1 MRVSTSRC
9 SDPIDAA
16 PRRDSVLEALAWWS
30 AWCALPALLAL
41 VLPPLLASL
50 AAFAAVAAG
59 LLATRPR
66 VADARRARV
75 ALACGLA
82 IAAGALAQPSWLR
95 VTAQVG
101 LALRLA
107 PLASTPDAAPLRAAP
122 IAWLAVGA
130 AGPLAEELL
139 YRERVLGALRAHG
152 SLAAVAVSSAL
163 FAIPHREPWWMLG
176 AGLLGLWLG
185 ALALAQRGIAL
196 CVGYHAGV
204 NLAGLAAG
212 VPLRP
217 RATCAAAALASAG
230 PLCASLR
237 LLRVR
242 RAAPITAALAALLAA
257 GSALAHVVDYRG
269 ELAIEPLQPAF
280 PTAHIEGVGVATLN
294 GTSAGAALETLSL
307 AGGLTGTDIA
317 PVTDPLVS
325 NAGIVALRVSGRL
338 GTGALRPFQPAVSL
352 STPQL
357 SRGGLPV
364 RGEARLCML
373 VASCGGG
380 LDLPFTWREAQD
392 TVGLGVGGMIAI
404 APLSTIRHT
413 LLGAPWTPRTAL
425 LVVPTPN
432 GGSLTAFASGFA
444 HGPLSFTGSTA
455 RPGGAIQLVTPLVI
469 HGEDEGL
476 SPPSGFARLTL
487 HFVPEPRA
495 LFVLPPSVALL
506 AAGARR
512 RRRRGGSS

>member
-1 MRVSTSRC
+1 MRVSTPGSN
-9 SDPIDAA
+9 PID
-16 PRRDSVLEALAWWS
+16 PTLEALAWWS

-41 VLPPLLASL
+41 VLSPLLAAL
-50 AAFAAVAAG
+50 AAFSLVAAG

-66 VADARRARV
+66 PDGARRARVRV

-82 IAAGALAQPSWLR
+82 LAAGALAQPAWLR
-95 VTAQVG
+95 LTAQVG
-101 LALRLA
+101 LALGFAPVAATPGAARLTA
-107 PLASTPDAAPLRAAP
+107 GP

-130 AGPLAEELL
+130 VGPLAEELL
-139 YRERVLGALRAHG
+139 VRERMLGALRPHG
-152 SLAAVAVSSAL
+152 PLAAVLVSSAL

-176 AGLLGLWLG
+176 AWLLGLWLG
-185 ALALAQRGIAL
+185 ALALAQRGVAL

-217 RATCAAAALASAG
+217 RATCAAAALASAA

-237 LLRVR
+237 LLRVG
-242 RAAPITAALAALLAA
+242 RAAPIAAGLAALLAT
-257 GSALAHVVDYRG
+257 GSALALVVDYRG
-269 ELAIEPLQPAF
+269 ELAIEPLHPAF
-280 PTAHIEGVGVATLN
+280 PTARIEGVGVATLN
-294 GTSAGAALETLSL
+294 GTSAGAALGTLSL
-307 AGGLTGTDIA
+307 AGGLAGTDVV

-325 NAGIVALRVSGRL
+325 NGGLVALRVSGRL
-338 GTGALRPFQPAVSL
+338 GTGALRRFQPAVSL

-357 SRGGLPV
+357 SHGELPV
-364 RGEARLCML
+364 RGDARLCML
-373 VASCGGG
+373 VESCGIG
-380 LDLPFTWREAQD
+380 LDLPFTWRDAQG

-404 APLSTIRHT
+404 APLSTLRHT

-425 LVVPTPN
+425 LAVPTPD
-432 GGSLTAFASGFA
+432 GGKVTAFASGFA

-455 RPGGAIQLVTPLVI
+455 RPGGAVQLVTPLAV
-469 HGEDEGL
+469 HGAEGL
-476 SPPSGFARLTL
+476 APPSGFARLTL

-495 LFVLPPSVALL
+495 LLVLAPSIALL

-512 RRRRGGSS
+512 RRRRGGSP